1 MLSKLNQ
8 ITSTPLASKDSN
20 FEGMLGDLSDELNTV
35 DASSATDT
43 SLSKSKD
50 KYKGVLKK
58 RRDAIENNAS
68 FEGLIANTTVMQ
80 KNGLSFKP
88 QIKTAAD
95 QKVRMTGVNENRRI
109 TPSLITKETQ
119 LSSLSET
126 KHPVCGVEKMALK
139 EQPLMVLNRV
149 KIQGDGIKLATAH
162 SALTLPLPHVKSNF
176 GGYMWSHSEAL
187 SQAQSKQ
194 GDGIKSVSPHL
205 TVMRPMQGKLISEQ
219 GVKSPSPALA
229 QTQSKQGDGAKLASP
244 HLTVMRPMQGK
255 LISEQGVKNPS
266 PALAQTQSKQ
276 GDGIKSASPHLTMT
290 RPMQGKLNLEPNVGL
305 RSGAQNREWAIAPSA
320 LKEIQSQ
327 IFMGRFSGGDSNNLK
342 GSPLTL
348 FDAEPKNVHT
358 GSVNL
363 NPRYSVLQN
372 FPVVSSNYLNYSLS
386 PDLFW
391 QYPKV
396 NSYRV
401 FFAKKYYLFKFE
413 NNKVTSLLEEYYD
426 RT

>member
-8 ITSTPLASKDSN
+8 ITSTPLASKDNN

-50 KYKGVLKK
+50 KYKSVLKK

-80 KNGLSFKP
+80 KNELSFKP

-149 KIQGDGIKLATAH
+149 KIQGDGIKLTTAH

-187 SQAQSKQ
+187 SQ
-194 GDGIKSVSPHL
+194 
-205 TVMRPMQGKLISEQ
+205 M
-219 GVKSPSPALA
+219 
-229 QTQSKQGDGAKLASP
+229 QSKQGDGAKLASP
-244 HLTVMRPMQGK
+244 HLTMARPMQGK

-266 PALAQTQSKQ
+266 PALAQAQSKQ

-348 FDAEPKNVHT
+348 FEAEPKNVHT

>member
-8 ITSTPLASKDSN
+8 ITSTPLASKDNN

-35 DASSATDT
+35 DASSTTDT
-43 SLSKSKD
+43 SLSKSKN

-58 RRDAIENNAS
+58 RRDAIENNTS

-80 KNGLSFKP
+80 KNELSFKP

-149 KIQGDGIKLATAH
+149 KTQGDGVKLTTAH
-162 SALTLPLPHVKSNF
+162 LALTLPHVKSNF
-176 GGYMWSHSEAL
+176 AGYMWSHSEAL
-187 SQAQSKQ
+187 SQ
-194 GDGIKSVSPHL
+194 
-205 TVMRPMQGKLISEQ
+205 
-219 GVKSPSPALA
+219 
-229 QTQSKQGDGAKLASP
+229 TQSKQGYGIKFASP
-244 HLTVMRPMQGK
+244 HLTMMRSMQDK

-266 PALAQTQSKQ
+266 PALTLTQLKQ
-276 GDGIKSASPHLTMT
+276 RDGAKLASPHLTMV
-290 RPMQGKLNLEPNVGL
+290 RPMKGKLNLEPNVGL
-305 RSGAQNREWAIAPSA
+305 HSGAQNREWAIAPSA
-320 LKEIQSQ
+320 LKELQSQ
-327 IFMGRFSGGDSNNLK
+327 IFMGRSSGEDSNHLK

-348 FDAEPKNVHT
+348 FEAEPKNVHI

-372 FPVVSSNYLNYSLS
+372 FPVVSLNYLNYSLS

-401 FFAKKYYLFKFE
+401 FFAKKYYLFNFE
-413 NNKVTSLLEEYYD
+413 NNKVTSFLEECYD

>member
-8 ITSTPLASKDSN
+8 ITSTPLVSKDNN

-35 DASSATDT
+35 DASSTTDT
-43 SLSKSKD
+43 SLSKSKN

-58 RRDAIENNAS
+58 RRDAIENNTS

-80 KNGLSFKP
+80 KNELSFKP

-149 KIQGDGIKLATAH
+149 KTQGDGVKLTTAH
-162 SALTLPLPHVKSNF
+162 LALTLPHVKSNF
-176 GGYMWSHSEAL
+176 AGYMWSHSEAL
-187 SQAQSKQ
+187 SQMQSKQ
-194 GDGIKSVSPHL
+194 GDGIKF
-205 TVMRPMQGKLISEQ
+205 
-219 GVKSPSPALA
+219 
-229 QTQSKQGDGAKLASP
+229 ASP
-244 HLTVMRPMQGK
+244 HLTMMWYMQGK

-266 PALAQTQSKQ
+266 PALTLTQSKQ
-276 GDGIKSASPHLTMT
+276 RDGAKLTSPHLTMI
-290 RPMQGKLNLEPNVGL
+290 RPMKGKLNLEPNVGL
-305 RSGAQNREWAIAPSA
+305 HSGAQNREWAIAPSA
-320 LKEIQSQ
+320 LKELQSQ
-327 IFMGRFSGGDSNNLK
+327 IFIDRSSGEDSNHLK

-348 FDAEPKNVHT
+348 FEVEPKNVHI

-372 FPVVSSNYLNYSLS
+372 FPVVSLNHLNYSLS

-401 FFAKKYYLFKFE
+401 FFAKKYYLFNFE
-413 NNKVTSLLEEYYD
+413 NNKVTSFLEECYD

>member
-8 ITSTPLASKDSN
+8 ITSTPLASKDNN

-58 RRDAIENNAS
+58 RRDVIENNAS

-80 KNGLSFKP
+80 KNELSFKP

-126 KHPVCGVEKMALK
+126 KHSVCGVEKIALK
-139 EQPLMVLNRV
+139 EQQLMVLNRV
-149 KIQGDGIKLATAH
+149 KIQGDGIKLTTAH

-194 GDGIKSVSPHL
+194 GDG
-205 TVMRPMQGKLISEQ
+205 
-219 GVKSPSPALA
+219 
-229 QTQSKQGDGAKLASP
+229 AKLASP

-255 LISEQGVKNPS
+255 S
-266 PALAQTQSKQ
+266 
-276 GDGIKSASPHLTMT
+276 
-290 RPMQGKLNLEPNVGL
+290 NLEPNVGL

-327 IFMGRFSGGDSNNLK
+327 IFMGRFPGGDSNNLK

-348 FDAEPKNVHT
+348 FEAEPKNVHT

>member
-1 MLSKLNQ
+1 
-8 ITSTPLASKDSN
+8 
-20 FEGMLGDLSDELNTV
+20 
-35 DASSATDT
+35 
-43 SLSKSKD
+43 
-50 KYKGVLKK
+50 
-58 RRDAIENNAS
+58 
-68 FEGLIANTTVMQ
+68 
-80 KNGLSFKP
+80 
-88 QIKTAAD
+88 
-95 QKVRMTGVNENRRI
+95 
-109 TPSLITKETQ
+109 
-119 LSSLSET
+119 
-126 KHPVCGVEKMALK
+126 
-139 EQPLMVLNRV
+139 
-149 KIQGDGIKLATAH
+149 
-162 SALTLPLPHVKSNF
+162 
-176 GGYMWSHSEAL
+176 
-187 SQAQSKQ
+187 
-194 GDGIKSVSPHL
+194 
-205 TVMRPMQGKLISEQ
+205 
-219 GVKSPSPALA
+219 
-229 QTQSKQGDGAKLASP
+229 
-244 HLTVMRPMQGK
+244 
-255 LISEQGVKNPS
+255 
-266 PALAQTQSKQ
+266 
-276 GDGIKSASPHLTMT
+276 
-290 RPMQGKLNLEPNVGL
+290 MQGKLNLEPNVGL

-348 FDAEPKNVHT
+348 FEAEPKNVHT

>member
-8 ITSTPLASKDSN
+8 ITSTPLASKDNN

-35 DASSATDT
+35 DASSANDT

-50 KYKGVLKK
+50 KYKSVLKK
-58 RRDAIENNAS
+58 RRDVIENSAS

-80 KNGLSFKP
+80 KNELSFKP

-149 KIQGDGIKLATAH
+149 KIQGDGIKLTTAH

-194 GDGIKSVSPHL
+194 GDGIKSVSPYL
-205 TVMRPMQGKLISEQ
+205 TMMRPMQGKLISEQ

-229 QTQSKQGDGAKLASP
+229 QT
-244 HLTVMRPMQGK
+244 
-255 LISEQGVKNPS
+255 E
-266 PALAQTQSKQ
+266 SKQ
-276 GDGIKSASPHLTMT
+276 GDGIKFASPHFTMT

-348 FDAEPKNVHT
+348 FEAEPKNVHT

>member
-8 ITSTPLASKDSN
+8 ITSTPLASKDNN

-58 RRDAIENNAS
+58 RRDVIENNAS

-80 KNGLSFKP
+80 KNELSFKP

-149 KIQGDGIKLATAH
+149 KIQGDGIKLTTAH

-194 GDGIKSVSPHL
+194 GDG
-205 TVMRPMQGKLISEQ
+205 
-219 GVKSPSPALA
+219 
-229 QTQSKQGDGAKLASP
+229 AKLASP

-255 LISEQGVKNPS
+255 LISEQGVKSPS

-348 FDAEPKNVHT
+348 FEAEPKNVHT

>member
-1 MLSKLNQ
+1 
-8 ITSTPLASKDSN
+8 
-20 FEGMLGDLSDELNTV
+20 
-35 DASSATDT
+35 

-58 RRDAIENNAS
+58 RRDVIENNAS

-80 KNGLSFKP
+80 KNELSFKP

-149 KIQGDGIKLATAH
+149 KIQGDGIKLTTAH

-194 GDGIKSVSPHL
+194 GDGIKS
-205 TVMRPMQGKLISEQ
+205 
-219 GVKSPSPALA
+219 
-229 QTQSKQGDGAKLASP
+229 ASP

-255 LISEQGVKNPS
+255 
-266 PALAQTQSKQ
+266 
-276 GDGIKSASPHLTMT
+276 
-290 RPMQGKLNLEPNVGL
+290 
-305 RSGAQNREWAIAPSA
+305 
-320 LKEIQSQ
+320 
-327 IFMGRFSGGDSNNLK
+327 
-342 GSPLTL
+342 
-348 FDAEPKNVHT
+348 
-358 GSVNL
+358 
-363 NPRYSVLQN
+363 
-372 FPVVSSNYLNYSLS
+372 
-386 PDLFW
+386 
-391 QYPKV
+391 
-396 NSYRV
+396 
-401 FFAKKYYLFKFE
+401 
-413 NNKVTSLLEEYYD
+413 
-426 RT
+426 

>member
-8 ITSTPLASKDSN
+8 ITSTPLASKDNN

-43 SLSKSKD
+43 SLSKSKN
-50 KYKGVLKK
+50 KYKSVLKK

-80 KNGLSFKP
+80 KNELSFKP

-149 KIQGDGIKLATAH
+149 KIQGDGIKLTTAH
-162 SALTLPLPHVKSNF
+162 SALTLPLSHVKSNF

-187 SQAQSKQ
+187 SQTQSKQ
-194 GDGIKSVSPHL
+194 GDGIKSASPHL
-205 TVMRPMQGKLISEQ
+205 TMMRPMQGKLISEQ

-244 HLTVMRPMQGK
+244 HLTMM
-255 LISEQGVKNPS
+255 
-266 PALAQTQSKQ
+266 
-276 GDGIKSASPHLTMT
+276 

-348 FDAEPKNVHT
+348 FEAEPKNVHT
-358 GSVNL
+358 GSANL

>member
-8 ITSTPLASKDSN
+8 ITSTPLASKDNN

-80 KNGLSFKP
+80 KNELFFKP

-149 KIQGDGIKLATAH
+149 KIQGDEIKLTTAH

-187 SQAQSKQ
+187 SQTQSKQ
-194 GDGIKSVSPHL
+194 GDGIKSASPHL
-205 TVMRPMQGKLISEQ
+205 TMMRPMQGKLISEQ

-229 QTQSKQGDGAKLASP
+229 QTQSKQGDGAKL
-244 HLTVMRPMQGK
+244 
-255 LISEQGVKNPS
+255 
-266 PALAQTQSKQ
+266 
-276 GDGIKSASPHLTMT
+276 ASPHLTMT

-348 FDAEPKNVHT
+348 FEAEPKNVHT
-358 GSVNL
+358 GSANL

>member
-8 ITSTPLASKDSN
+8 ITSTPLASKDNN

-58 RRDAIENNAS
+58 RRDVIENNAS

-80 KNGLSFKP
+80 KNELSFKP

-149 KIQGDGIKLATAH
+149 KIQGDGIKLTTAH

-187 SQAQSKQ
+187 SQA
-194 GDGIKSVSPHL
+194 
-205 TVMRPMQGKLISEQ
+205 
-219 GVKSPSPALA
+219 
-229 QTQSKQGDGAKLASP
+229 QSKQGDGAKLASP

-290 RPMQGKLNLEPNVGL
+290 RPMQGKLNLEPSVGL

-348 FDAEPKNVHT
+348 FEAEPKNVHT
-358 GSVNL
+358 GSANL

>member
-8 ITSTPLASKDSN
+8 ITSTPLASKDNN

-58 RRDAIENNAS
+58 RRDVIENNAS

-80 KNGLSFKP
+80 KNELSFKP

-149 KIQGDGIKLATAH
+149 KIQGDGIKLTTAH

-194 GDGIKSVSPHL
+194 GDGIKSASPHL
-205 TVMRPMQGKLISEQ
+205 TVMRPMQGKVISEQ
-219 GVKSPSPALA
+219 GAKSPSPALA
-229 QTQSKQGDGAKLASP
+229 QTQSKQGDGIKFASP
-244 HLTVMRPMQGK
+244 HF
-255 LISEQGVKNPS
+255 
-266 PALAQTQSKQ
+266 
-276 GDGIKSASPHLTMT
+276 TMT

-348 FDAEPKNVHT
+348 FEAEPKNVHT